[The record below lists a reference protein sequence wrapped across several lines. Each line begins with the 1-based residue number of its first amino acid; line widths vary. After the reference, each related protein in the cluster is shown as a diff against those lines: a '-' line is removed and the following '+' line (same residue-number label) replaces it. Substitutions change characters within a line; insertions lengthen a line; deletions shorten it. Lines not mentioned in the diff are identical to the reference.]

1 MFKIRIRSI
10 FKNSNAGNLNA
21 RFYSIDKIMIIVS
34 IPLGRLGNA
43 IFRYMASVVMISV
56 YGGII
61 VNYNEE
67 DNNNYPLLNDTLFVE
82 WMNAHLS
89 GKTLDFSNNE
99 SIALHGFYQHDTLY
113 LKYRQQIINYIKSHP
128 DDIIVTDG
136 KTPRRQ
142 DFDYYPQMY
151 KAINILEHPVGLIN
165 TYDTVVHL
173 RLEDFIQNNMVIHP
187 ASMKILLDSIGHP
200 SYCIILNAP
209 TSELELR
216 YIEYLHA
223 NFNIS
228 IESNDIITDYHIMKN
243 AKTLVCSC
251 STISWLA
258 AFFSETIQQVYM
270 PNYPSRFLHETFRK
284 PINNTVLYEY
294 KTCSKSELEAF
305 LRTAV

>member
-1 MFKIRIRSI
+1 MPQLKTEIRICLRD
-10 FKNSNAGNLNA
+10 
-21 RFYSIDKIMIIVS
+21 R
-34 IPLGRLGNA
+34 PLKMCHFEL
-43 IFRYMASVVMISV
+43 I
-56 YGGII
+56 
-61 VNYNEE
+61 
-67 DNNNYPLLNDTLFVE
+67 
-82 WMNAHLS
+82 
-89 GKTLDFSNNE
+89 
-99 SIALHGFYQHDTLY
+99 
-113 LKYRQQIINYIKSHP
+113 
-128 DDIIVTDG
+128 
-136 KTPRRQ
+136 RRQ
-142 DFDYYPQMY
+142 SR
-151 KAINILEHPVGLIN
+151 NRW
-165 TYDTVVHL
+165 HL
-173 RLEDFIQNNMVIHP
+173 LPLFLRADHRNRCRERRW
-187 ASMKILLDSIGHP
+187 
-200 SYCIILNAP
+200 

-223 NFNIS
+223 NFNIT